1 MADVTDEKKKDI
13 TDEKFFFAIIK
24 QLDGS
29 IDWQKVADEAGI
41 VSKGAASKRFSRM
54 KLKFE
59 KGSGGEGGSSP
70 AKATTPA
77 GDGEE
82 KSTKPAK
89 TKPAKKGGNKK
100 RKIEQASEEE
110 AEKPVKDEE
119 EEV

>member
-1 MADVTDEKKKDI
+1 MADVADDKKKEI

-59 KGSGGEGGSSP
+59 KAGSEAGGSP
-70 AKATTPA
+70 TKATTPA

-82 KSTKPAK
+82 KK
-89 TKPAKKGGNKK
+89 TKRAPSKKATNKK
-100 RKIEQASEEE
+100 RKLEE
-110 AEKPVKDEE
+110 ATEEIEEKPVKDEE
-119 EEV
+119 GEEA